1 MAPLGWK
8 WAAAVWIYALAW
20 FLISDRIKLLAYRIL
35 DPAKKAKKTNSTS
48 EPVRDLTPT
57 SR

>member
-35 DPAKKAKKTNSTS
+35 DPTKKTKSTS

-57 SR
+57 FT